1 MSLSQ
6 FISASVVA
14 SATGGPPTITAVGPL
29 EDIDPTKYEPPFV
42 IHVVV
47 IQTRTDQ
54 DHDPKNAR
62 RAIGYTTMDA
72 EGEWEAVLRPVS
84 ADKAFDPNR
93 SGRGIG
99 VAVLARKQGYTSEV
113 LTWCDHIEK
122 LDGTRKVI
130 PSAP

>member
-1 MSLSQ
+1 MSHSQ
-6 FISASVVA
+6 FTSANVVT
-14 SATGGPPTITAVGPL
+14 SGTGGPPTITAVGPL

-42 IHVVV
+42 IHVTV
-47 IQTRTDQ
+47 IQTASDQ
-54 DHDPKNAR
+54 DHNPENAR
-62 RAIGYTTMDA
+62 RAVGYTTMDA
-72 EGEWEAVLRPVS
+72 EGDWEAVLRPVS

-122 LDGTRKVI
+122 LDGTRRDTQ
-130 PSAP
+130 SAP